1 MHIRATAFFRSIAL
15 FAALSIQHSAAN
27 GQEPKLSPA
36 APTEPATESKASDQP
51 ASPAPAPAPDFWNQD
66 TLTGDWS
73 GTRSKWKEK
82 GVELDFAFT
91 QFLQGVAAGGIETG
105 AAGTGRFQSAFKFDL
120 GKIAGWKFWSLDLK
134 TETRF
139 GGPLLGGTGTISP
152 VNTAAIIPAVSGS
165 AFTISSLN
173 LTKIFPIDLQKGNLI
188 ALSFGRFNLLDLTDE
203 HFFGGGG
210 IDRFWNIA
218 QIGPLTVLREVP
230 FITNLVSFAYVHH
243 GEPVFTFALLDPN
256 DHSLNPGL
264 KNLFADGVTLSPGIN
279 LPAKYFGKT
288 AKHSFGAA
296 VTTKNYT
303 PFDAIRQIIIPRP
316 PIHPV
321 QPERGSWSASYT
333 FRQYIIERGKED
345 GWGFFGQVAF
355 ANQSTSP
362 ISQFVNA
369 GIGGNG
375 LFKNRRKDEF
385 GVAYAYTDLSDIL
398 KDNLDPL
405 SLRRL
410 LPEHQGEIFY
420 NFHITSWLRFTPDL
434 QVIRPTRPVA
444 KVAIIPGVRLELIL

>member
-1 MHIRATAFFRSIAL
+1 MHIRARTFFRSIAL

-36 APTEPATESKASDQP
+36 APTEPTTESKASDQP
-51 ASPAPAPAPDFWNQD
+51 PAPAPAPAPDFWKQD

-73 GTRSKWKEK
+73 GTRSHWKEK

-91 QFLQGVAAGGIETG
+91 QFGQGVAAGGIETG

-120 GKIAGWKFWSLDLK
+120 GKIAGWKFWSLDFK

-152 VNTAAIIPAVSGS
+152 VNTAAIIPAAAGS

-173 LTKIFPIDLQKGNLI
+173 LTKIFPIDLQKGDLI
-188 ALSFGRFNLLDLTDE
+188 ALSFGRFNLLDLSDE

-230 FITNLVSFAYVHH
+230 FITNLVSFAYIRH
-243 GEPVFTFALLDPN
+243 GEPIFTFALLDPN

-264 KNLFADGVTLSPGIN
+264 KDLFADGVTFSPGIN

-296 VTTKNYT
+296 VTTKNDT
-303 PFDAIRQIIIPRP
+303 PFDAIRQIVIPGP
-316 PIHPV
+316 PVHPV
-321 QPERGSWSASYT
+321 QPERGSWSVNYT
-333 FRQYIIERGKED
+333 FRQYIVEKGKDD

-362 ISQFVNA
+362 ISKFANV

-385 GVAYAYTDLSDIL
+385 GIAYAYTDFSDTL
-398 KDNLDPL
+398 KNNVDPL
-405 SLRRL
+405 SLGRL
-410 LPEHQGEIFY
+410 LAEHQGEIFY
-420 NFHITSWLRFTPDL
+420 NFHITPWLRFTPDL

-444 KVAIIPGVRLELIL
+444 NVAIIPGVRLELIL

>member
-152 VNTAAIIPAVSGS
+152 SSKTSGCCS
-165 AFTISSLN
+165 RLPVPS
-173 LTKIFPIDLQKGNLI
+173 G
-188 ALSFGRFNLLDLTDE
+188 LSCTM
-203 HFFGGGG
+203 
-210 IDRFWNIA
+210 
-218 QIGPLTVLREVP
+218 TREVH
-230 FITNLVSFAYVHH
+230 TSDRRR
-243 GEPVFTFALLDPN
+243 VFR
-256 DHSLNPGL
+256 
-264 KNLFADGVTLSPGIN
+264 LSKP
-279 LPAKYFGKT
+279 
-288 AKHSFGAA
+288 
-296 VTTKNYT
+296 
-303 PFDAIRQIIIPRP
+303 
-316 PIHPV
+316 
-321 QPERGSWSASYT
+321 
-333 FRQYIIERGKED
+333 
-345 GWGFFGQVAF
+345 
-355 ANQSTSP
+355 
-362 ISQFVNA
+362 
-369 GIGGNG
+369 
-375 LFKNRRKDEF
+375 
-385 GVAYAYTDLSDIL
+385 
-398 KDNLDPL
+398 
-405 SLRRL
+405 
-410 LPEHQGEIFY
+410 
-420 NFHITSWLRFTPDL
+420 
-434 QVIRPTRPVA
+434 
-444 KVAIIPGVRLELIL
+444 